1 MVRNQLVKELIS
13 SIFNEDKDELNR
25 ILLDIITTEKK
36 IKHYK
41 FANEVTFLLDN
52 YLTQKI
58 EKDSWT
64 EEFKLIP
71 SDRDRDLELFKV
83 IWSTKG
89 LKDIILNK
97 ELEKKIKRLLKE
109 WNIRTKLAS
118 YKIKPNKNILLYG
131 PPGCGK
137 TLCAHVIAGELKLP
151 LIKIQTESLISSLLG
166 ETAVNL
172 KKIFNSI
179 GDEKTAIVFFDEFDV
194 IAKSRTDI
202 QEHGEIR
209 RTVAILLQIIEN
221 TSSNLLVI
229 TATNL
234 PQLLDKAIWRR
245 FDLVIEFSKPDND
258 EIQKLTELKLRNY
271 PHEKIDINE
280 ISSIEK
286 LSHADIERACIEAIK
301 NAIIEN
307 QKIVRIENIIYYIK
321 EEVLR
326 KEKIEAIK

>member
-1 MVRNQLVKELIS
+1 MVRDLLVKELIS
-13 SIFNEDKDELNR
+13 SIFNEDKEELNR
-25 ILLDIITTEKK
+25 ILLEIVASEKK

-41 FANEVTFLLDN
+41 FANEVIRLLDI
-52 YLTQKI
+52 YQTQKI
-58 EKDSWT
+58 EKETWT

-71 SDRDRDLELFKV
+71 TDRDRELELFKV
-83 IWSTKG
+83 IWSSKG
-89 LKDIILNK
+89 LKDIILKN

-118 YKIKPNKNILLYG
+118 YNIKPNRNILFYG

-151 LIKIQTESLISSLLG
+151 LIKIQTESIISSLLG

-179 GDEKTAIVFFDEFDV
+179 GDKKTAIVFFDEFDA
-194 IAKSRTDI
+194 IAKSRIDN

-209 RTVAILLQIIEN
+209 RTVTILLQIIEN
-221 TSSNLLVI
+221 TNSNLLII

-234 PQLLDKAIWRR
+234 PQILDKAMWRR
-245 FDLVIEFSKPDND
+245 FDSIIEFSKPDNS
-258 EIQKLTELKLRNY
+258 EIKKLLELKLRNY
-271 PHEKIDINE
+271 PHENIDINE
-280 ISSIEK
+280 IRSIEK
-286 LSHADIERACIEAIK
+286 LSNADIERECIEAIK
-301 NAIIEN
+301 NAIIIN
-307 QKIVRIENIIYYIK
+307 QKIVRNENILYYVK

-326 KEKIEAIK
+326 NEKIETIK

>member
-1 MVRNQLVKELIS
+1 MVRDQLVKELIS
-13 SIFNEDKDELNR
+13 SIFNEDKEELNR
-25 ILLDIITTEKK
+25 ILLDIIATEKK

-64 EEFKLIP
+64 EEFNLIP
-71 SDRDRDLELFKV
+71 TDRDRDLELFKV

-89 LKDIILNK
+89 LKDMILNK
-97 ELEKKIKRLLKE
+97 ELEKKIKRLLNE

-118 YKIKPNKNILLYG
+118 YKIKPNKNILFYG

-151 LIKIQTESLISSLLG
+151 LIKIQTESIISSLLG

-172 KKIFNSI
+172 KKIFNTI
-179 GDEKTAIVFFDEFDV
+179 GEEKTAIVFFDEFDV
-194 IAKSRTDI
+194 IAKSRTDN

-221 TSSNLLVI
+221 TNSNLLVI

-245 FDLVIEFSKPDND
+245 FDQVIEFSKPNNN
-258 EIQKLTELKLRNY
+258 EIQKLTDLKLRNY
-271 PHEKIDINE
+271 PFQMDLNVQIF
-280 ISSIEK
+280 
-286 LSHADIERACIEAIK
+286 
-301 NAIIEN
+301 
-307 QKIVRIENIIYYIK
+307 
-321 EEVLR
+321 
-326 KEKIEAIK
+326 